1 MFEVSNVS
9 TRHFMITVVCGAS
22 VMLAGALF
30 KLIPNKWIENRM
42 PALDESKSIGS
53 DNRLMK
59 AYENQSKA
67 KAFEK
72 KAAASTYDGA

>member
-30 KLIPNKWIENRM
+30 KLIPNKWIEDRM

-53 DNRLMK
+53 ENRFSAGLMK
-59 AYENQSKA
+59 AYENQSNA
-67 KAFEK
+67 KAF
-72 KAAASTYDGA
+72 